1 MKHFWLV
8 KTVTRF
14 AMKYKL
20 TNFSESRVGGA
31 LLRHF
36 SNKGTEFE
44 IKVERTLRA
53 LSCDLIQTPASQDGG
68 IDHNVRVCH
77 IRSVIVLCGSYVV
90 QLGNLAIS

>member
-1 MKHFWLV
+1 MLICCVKIRSIVWLV
-8 KTVTRF
+8 KSVTRF

-20 TNFSESRVGGA
+20 TNFSESRVRGA

-53 LSCDLIQTPASQDGG
+53 LSCDLVQTPASQDGG
-68 IDHNVRVCH
+68 IDHNVRVC
-77 IRSVIVLCGSYVV
+77 YM
-90 QLGNLAIS
+90 LGV